1 MSSVRVLPVTE
12 HTSRPWRIH
21 EIAPDFQVLD
31 VWAFRAPGSGPDDL
45 PVMLAAIQA
54 AEERDGDPLL
64 VRFLFAV
71 RWKLG
76 ALLGWDDPQE
86 GLADGGRVT
95 ALSERLPDDLRQPIS
110 GTSMPG
116 LPFTYLYDLP
126 DERAMELANKT
137 VHGVAHHGWVPTEN
151 GEYELRMAVLVKANG
166 SFGRA
171 YMAAI
176 APFRHLIVYPA
187 MTRQWERAWRDRHEL
202 LGDAAGTEAN

>member
-1 MSSVRVLPVTE
+1 VNAGRGLPVTE
-12 HTSRPWRIH
+12 HTDRPWRIH

-31 VWAFRAPGSGPDDL
+31 VWAFRAPGSGPEDF
-45 PVMLAAIQA
+45 PVMMAAIQA
-54 AEERDGDPLL
+54 AGEDDPLL

-86 GLADGGRVT
+86 GLAEGGRVT
-95 ALSERLPDDLRQPIS
+95 PLCERLPDDLRQPIS
-110 GTSMPG
+110 GTSTPG
-116 LPFTYLYDLP
+116 LPFTHLYNLP

-137 VHGVAHHGWVPTEN
+137 VHGVAHHSWVATES
-151 GEYELRMAVLVKANG
+151 GDHELRMAVLVKANG

-202 LGDAAGTEAN
+202 LRHSGTEAT

>member
-1 MSSVRVLPVTE
+1 MIDLRIVRKLPVTE
-12 HTSRPWRIH
+12 HTDRPWRIH
-21 EIAPDFQVLD
+21 ELTPDFLVQD
-31 VWAFRAPGSGPDDL
+31 VWAIRAPGSGPDDL
-45 PVMLAAIQA
+45 PVMLAAIHA
-54 AEERDGDPLL
+54 AGEGERDPLL

-95 ALSERLPDDLRQPIS
+95 TLCERLPDDLRQPIS
-110 GTSMPG
+110 GTAMPG
-116 LPFTYLYDLP
+116 VPFTHLYELP
-126 DERAMELANKT
+126 DEHAMELANRT
-137 VHGVAHHGWVPTEN
+137 VHGVAHHGWVATGN
-151 GEYELRMAVLVKANG
+151 GDHELRLAVLVKANG

-171 YMAAI
+171 YMVAI

-202 LGDAAGTEAN
+202 LGGGLG

>member
-1 MSSVRVLPVTE
+1 MLPITE
-12 HTSRPWRIH
+12 HTDRPWRIH
-21 EIAPDFQVLD
+21 ELTPDFLVLD
-31 VWAFRAPGSGPDDL
+31 VWAIRAPGSGPDDL
-45 PVMLAAIQA
+45 PVMLAAMQA
-54 AEERDGDPLL
+54 AGERVREPLL

-95 ALSERLPDDLRQPIS
+95 TLCERLPDDLRQPIS
-110 GTSMPG
+110 GTPVPG
-116 LPFTYLYDLP
+116 DPFTHLYKLP
-126 DERAMELANKT
+126 DEHAMELANRT
-137 VHGVAHHGWVPTEN
+137 VHGVAHHGWVATAN
-151 GEYELRMAVLVKANG
+151 GDHELRFAVLVKANG

-171 YMAAI
+171 YMVAI

-202 LGDAAGTEAN
+202 LGDTSR